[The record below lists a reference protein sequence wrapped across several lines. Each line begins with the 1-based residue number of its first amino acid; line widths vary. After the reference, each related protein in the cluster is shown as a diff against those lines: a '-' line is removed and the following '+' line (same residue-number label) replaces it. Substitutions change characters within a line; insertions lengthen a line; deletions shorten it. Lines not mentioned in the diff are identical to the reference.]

1 MSPLAI
7 SDYESSDAG
16 SRSPSPGFA
25 PLHSSPSTPYFSDA
39 GYSSPGDIPE
49 ESDYASGSEGIV
61 GEQEEDDETDLDAAS
76 RASDT
81 SDQAP
86 HLDGSAFEPAPF
98 VVSDAPAVSLVT
110 RPAAPGTGVEGGGT
124 QVDARPVTPPKN
136 PSNVSRL
143 ADGSKSTPVAHKPS
157 TAHSNSLHP
166 TRGTEYMPKIRREN
180 AFEMERKIVQ
190 VSLETFM
197 QTFVPGADLPSDTV
211 VEDFDPVQFKG
222 TEEPMYDELCKVA
235 NSVFDHVPIKAGV
248 PRLVAKNTSVWPD
261 PTDKGDY
268 EENTKPDVTVYPE
281 HDDAKR
287 AYTIEA
293 SALRGKSDNR
303 KQHCREKE
311 ARTSWLWASLCIE
324 AKVHTTDSPFE
335 VPAAKKS
342 GRAGKTGARTGA
354 TPDEAGSG
362 RSGRAKVSTPSATVS
377 GTVQAASSAST
388 PGPAA
393 PGASSTAAPSFLRLD
408 NKGAKQTMGQMC
420 QQVSKILRRQFLSCL
435 FTVFTCR
442 DHAWL
447 LYWDRAGL
455 VVSEPFN
462 FVQQPRLFHNFF
474 YRFACM
480 TDMQRGFDPTVTRA
494 TEEDVELMRSH
505 KKFDTDWHEAQFKG
519 SLAPGWPIYEV
530 SVPEEDMISEDELKT
545 GEKVRRDNGGKPKR
559 KFLVGKPYFMSSSPT
574 GGGTRG
580 YIAYDVAEHRLVFF
594 KECWRVDEPTYH
606 PEGDV
611 YLRLHKN
618 NVQFIAT
625 PIAAGDV
632 CDAPGEARST
642 RTQDFLEDSPPKL
655 IQYRIFLEQIGKPL
669 KEYRTSRE
677 LAAAMYCCLT
687 AHEQAW
693 ENAQVLHRDISSE
706 NLLILCVIRDGKIV
720 GWIGIL
726 VDWGLCKYKEELLK
740 RSVLKTRSGTWQFIS
755 AVLLAFPGHFAHAVW
770 HDLESFIHVLHW
782 MCLRF
787 HVTNFSRNTKMLHK
801 HVSAVYD
808 ASFPSPDGTSVGGEE
823 KLMMM
828 RAGTVPFELVG
839 GSADRSTPGLHCLLT
854 ELAELYKSH
863 YKWLKPRLPASHPYV
878 ASSVA
883 PSVVSEELDPGLDL
897 IPIPDKRL
905 TTSRLQPEVQEI
917 PANSV
922 LEDHKEM
929 KMVFEDVLRP
939 QGGPWT
945 YDDKTGDN
953 FAYFNTSMDLQ
964 SRLSRES
971 VKRSADNSVDDRP
984 DKRIRSD
991 TSSVPVSSTSLLGSI
1006 AENVEG

>member
-1 MSPLAI
+1 
-7 SDYESSDAG
+7 
-16 SRSPSPGFA
+16 
-25 PLHSSPSTPYFSDA
+25 
-39 GYSSPGDIPE
+39 
-49 ESDYASGSEGIV
+49 
-61 GEQEEDDETDLDAAS
+61 
-76 RASDT
+76 
-81 SDQAP
+81 
-86 HLDGSAFEPAPF
+86 
-98 VVSDAPAVSLVT
+98 
-110 RPAAPGTGVEGGGT
+110 
-124 QVDARPVTPPKN
+124 
-136 PSNVSRL
+136 
-143 ADGSKSTPVAHKPS
+143 
-157 TAHSNSLHP
+157 
-166 TRGTEYMPKIRREN
+166 MPKIRRDN
-180 AFEMERKIVQ
+180 AFEMERRIVQ

-197 QTFVPGADLPSDTV
+197 QTFVPGADLPPDAV

-222 TEEPMYDELCKVA
+222 KEEPMYDELCKVA

-261 PTDKGDY
+261 PTDKGDF

-293 SALRGKSDNR
+293 SALRGKSANR
-303 KQHCREKE
+303 TKHCREKE

-335 VPAAKKS
+335 VPAAMKR

-377 GTVQAASSAST
+377 ESVPAASSAST

-393 PGASSTAAPSFLRLD
+393 PGASSTAAPSFLCLD
-408 NKGAKQTMGQMC
+408 NEGARQTMGQMC

-442 DHAWL
+442 DYAWL

-455 VVSEPFN
+455 VVSKPFN

-505 KKFDTDWHEAQFKG
+505 NKFDSDWHEAQFKA

-530 SVPEEDMISEDELKT
+530 SVPEKHMISADELEA
-545 GEKVRRDNGGKPKR
+545 GEKAQRDVSRPDNERKPER

-594 KECWRVDEPTYH
+594 KEYWRVDEPTYH

-611 YLRLHKN
+611 YLRLHKHK
-618 NVQFIAT
+618 VKYIAT
-625 PIAAGDV
+625 PVAAGDV
-632 CDAPGEARST
+632 RDATGEARST
-642 RTQDFLEDSPPKL
+642 RAQDFLEDSPPKL
-655 IQYRIFLEQIGKPL
+655 IQYRIFLEEIGKPL

-687 AHEQAW
+687 AHQQAW
-693 ENAQVLHRDISSE
+693 ENAEVLHRDISSE
-706 NLLILCVIRDGKIV
+706 NLLLLCVIHKGKVV

-726 VDWGLCKYKEELLK
+726 VDWGLCKYKDELVI

-755 AVLLAFPGHFAHAVW
+755 AVLLAFPGHFTHAVW

-782 MCLRF
+782 MCARF
-787 HVTNFSRNTKMLHK
+787 HQTNYSDNMERLRQR
-801 HVSAVYD
+801 VSIIYD
-808 ASFPSPDGTSVGGEE
+808 ASYSSLTDGIFRGGDT
-823 KLMMM
+823 KLDIMQT
-828 RAGTVPFELVG
+828 GKIPFELVG
-839 GSADRSTPGLHCLLT
+839 GSAGLSTPGLHRLLT
-854 ELAELYKSH
+854 ELAELYKLH
-863 YKWLKPRLPASHPYV
+863 YKWLTPQLPTRTSQPDV
-878 ASSVA
+878 ALSVP
-883 PSVVSEELDPGLDL
+883 PSVDSEELDPGLNL
-897 IPIPDKRL
+897 IPVPAEEL
-905 TTSRLQPEVQEI
+905 TGPLLQAVVEEV
-917 PANSV
+917 PKNSV
-922 LEDHKEM
+922 LKDHMQIK
-929 KMVFEDVLRP
+929 KAFAPAASNDR
-939 QGGPWT
+939 QWT
-945 YDDKTGDN
+945 PDTKVGDN
-953 FAYFNTSMDLQ
+953 FAHFNTAMCQQ
-964 SRLSRES
+964 SRVSRES

-984 DKRIRSD
+984 DKRVRSD
-991 TSSVPVSSTSLLGSI
+991 SSVSVSTTPLLGSI
-1006 AENVEG
+1006 VENVDG